1 MTLTNT
7 LRQSILVVD
16 DSPDI
21 HHLIAARLGCE
32 RISMYHAHCAA
43 EALQIALDHPLD
55 LILLDL
61 DMPDVDGFTLFVQLR
76 QDRNLVNTPIIFLTG
91 ILDVATKV
99 KAFDLGALDYVTKPF
114 DGVELKARVRAALRM
129 KRYHDLLSTKAQIDA
144 LTGLWNR
151 RYLDE
156 HLAEEVFSLEQRE
169 GFLSLLMID
178 IDHFKSVN
186 DTYGH
191 SFGDG
196 MLQAIAEEINQV
208 LRKSDVAC
216 RYGGEEFAI
225 VLKNTD
231 SAAAMIIAE
240 RLLQQI
246 SQMEVS
252 YGKEKK
258 SVTASI
264 GVVGSDQLNPHIVSP
279 QTLIDAADR
288 ALYCAKSGGRNRI
301 ALLDEHEAAS
311 FPAHKDLVQAWT
323 GLDRRGL

>member
-1 MTLTNT
+1 MTLSNS
-7 LRQSILVVD
+7 LWQSVLVVD

-21 HHLIAARLGCE
+21 HHLVAARLGSE
-32 RISMYHAHCAA
+32 RIKMFHAHCAA
-43 EALQIALDHPLD
+43 DALHIVNEHRLD

-61 DMPDVDGFTLFVQLR
+61 NMPDVDGLTLCAQLK

-91 ILDVATKV
+91 TLDVATKV

-114 DGVELKARVRAALRM
+114 DGVELKARVRSALRI

-156 HLAEEVFSLEQRE
+156 QLTAEVHALERCKRS
-169 GFLSLLMID
+169 LSLLMVD
-178 IDHFKSVN
+178 IDHFKSIN

-196 MLQAIAEEINQV
+196 MIQAVAEEIHQV
-208 LRKSDVAC
+208 SRKTDVAC

-225 VLKNTD
+225 VLKDTD
-231 SAAAMIIAE
+231 SSGALVVAE
-240 RLLQQI
+240 RLRHRI
-246 SQMEVS
+246 SLIKSS

-264 GVVGSDQLNPHIVSP
+264 GVVGGDQLASRRLSP
-279 QTLIDAADR
+279 QILIDAADK
-288 ALYCAKSGGRNRI
+288 ALYRAKSGGRNRTELFVEHWAPI
-301 ALLDEHEAAS
+301 APE
-311 FPAHKDLVQAWT
+311 QT
-323 GLDRRGL
+323 GHDAIRG